1 MPVENQFTLT
11 EFKNAVAATI
21 VASKLASSS
30 YEATYAAT
38 SGLLNQIGRVFHI
51 EGEYVDRLPEFDG
64 DYLALGTTIE
74 EWFSRLTAA
83 YDYTRTPESC
93 NPPRVNAFN
102 QPYFSY
108 KTDRKMFPVTRYY
121 EDFKEEATSDGV
133 KAALVAS
140 VLLAMFNSIKVYE
153 YGLKRELL
161 GAFAERAYEAYQTTN
176 AVADAT
182 TAVGTAYTEGTYFKN
197 TATGDIY
204 VVLNTLATTATITTA
219 LAAGDIV
226 KLNLVTE
233 LAIPTDEIS
242 GEAFIK
248 SLKDVVEIVSDENEG
263 NCLSG
268 VYAGVAPRGDLK
280 LYTCQGLESVID
292 VDTMAGAFN
301 QNKLSPG
308 LEIKSLP
315 DFGEKADSNIWA
327 IMVDVRGV
335 KLHPSYI
342 SSRMQ
347 ECGEGDYVSHWEHR
361 RWTAFFSTV
370 TTIHVWVAA

>member
-1 MPVENQFTLT
+1 MSAENQFTLT

-21 VASKLASSS
+21 VESKLASSS
-30 YEATYAAT
+30 YSATYAAT
-38 SGLLNQIGRVFHI
+38 SGLLNQIGKVFHI

-83 YDYTRTPESC
+83 YDYSRTPSSC

-108 KTDRKMFPVTRYY
+108 EVEPKMFPVTRYY
-121 EDFKEEATSDGV
+121 RDFKNEATSDGV
-133 KAALVAS
+133 KAALIAS
-140 VLLAMFNSIKVYE
+140 VLLAMFNSVKVYE

-161 GAFAERAYEAYQTTN
+161 GAFAERAYEAYQTEN
-176 AVADAT
+176 AVDDAS
-182 TAVGTAYTEGTYFKN
+182 TAIGTAYTEGTYFKN
-197 TATGDIY
+197 TDTGDIY
-204 VVLNTLATTATITTA
+204 VVLNTLSTTDTITTA

-233 LAIPTDEIS
+233 LAIPTDETS

-248 SLKDVVEIVSDENEG
+248 SLKNVVEVVSDENEG

-280 LYTCQGLESVID
+280 LYTVQGLQSVLD

-301 QNKLSPG
+301 KDELSPG
-308 LEIKSLP
+308 LEIKSLA
-315 DFGEKADSNIWA
+315 DFGKKADSSIWA
-327 IMVDVRGV
+327 ILVDVRGV
-335 KLHPSYI
+335 KLHPAYMA
-342 SSRMQ
+342 SRMQ

-361 RWTAFFSTV
+361 SWTAFFSTV